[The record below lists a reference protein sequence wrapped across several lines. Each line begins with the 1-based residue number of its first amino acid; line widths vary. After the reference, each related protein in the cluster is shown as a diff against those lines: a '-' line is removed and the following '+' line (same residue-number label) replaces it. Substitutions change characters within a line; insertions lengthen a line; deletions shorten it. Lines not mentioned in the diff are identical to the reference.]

1 MTNGRAVRRGGS
13 ARRFLILILNTDIF
27 PLIAAKQMFLGIEI
41 GGTKLQLGV
50 GSGSGPPFAGF
61 RRLDVDARNGAQGI
75 REQIAQAGRQLFSEF
90 PIKAIGF
97 GFGGPINAATGTVT
111 TSHQVEGWDNFPLA
125 QWCTNTFGVPTFL
138 GNDCDMA
145 ALAEARFGAGRNKRS
160 VFYVT
165 VGTGVGGGLVFDGAL
180 FGSQRPAIA
189 EIGHLR
195 PGLEATSPEQTVESL
210 ASGRGIEASA
220 RAALAATKRYDL
232 HISRLMNRC
241 GGQPQ
246 QLTAKVIAE
255 EAAAGNPL
263 AISAMDR
270 ACQAL
275 GWAIAQVITLVA
287 VEAVIVGGGVSMARE
302 KVFFR
307 PLRRAVAAYVFPP
320 LRDSYE
326 ILAPRLGEEVVVH
339 GAVAMAADR
348 FAELSS

>member
-1 MTNGRAVRRGGS
+1 
-13 ARRFLILILNTDIF
+13 
-27 PLIAAKQMFLGIEI
+27 MFLGIEI
-41 GGTKLQLGV
+41 GGTKLQFGV
-50 GSGSGPPFAGF
+50 GPGSGPPFAGF

-97 GFGGPINAATGTVT
+97 GFGGPINAAAGIVT
-111 TSHQVEGWDNFPLA
+111 KSHQVEGWDNFPLA
-125 QWCTNTFGVPTFL
+125 AWCSERFGVPTYL

-165 VGTGVGGGLVFDGAL
+165 VGTGVGGGLVLDGKL
-180 FGSQRPAIA
+180 YGSARPAIA

-195 PGLEATSPEQTVESL
+195 PGLNATDPSQTVESL
-210 ASGRGIEASA
+210 AAGPGIESVV
-220 RAALAATKRYDL
+220 RTWLLAAPLDDRPAA
-232 HISRLMNRC
+232 RLLARC
-241 GGQPQ
+241 QRDPQ
-246 QLTAKVIAE
+246 RLTAKAIAE
-255 EAAAGNPL
+255 EAGAGNGL
-263 AISAMDR
+263 GVAAMDL

-275 GWAIAQVITLVA
+275 GWGIAQVITLVA
-287 VEAVIVGGGVSMARE
+287 VEAVIVGGGVSLAGE
-302 KVFFR
+302 TVFFE
-307 PLRRAVAAYVFPP
+307 PLRRYVHTYVFPP